1 MNRKINLRKV
11 KRKENYEYP
20 PKVEKR
26 KFDVCIFSTKA
37 EGLSIFDVYMFHIR
51 VNRDFQ
57 FYLWRNPIWW
67 STALVKR
74 SRNTSPF
81 SALGPRN
88 QAPRAAHCLC
98 LSLSWSPLENS
109 LLCWEYM
116 GAFDRRGR
124 LAPAAASCWAGL
136 FLRAENILKSLAMVT
151 KVRLLFNHHNGI
163 RVIIIVRLISEIS
176 TL

>member
-1 MNRKINLRKV
+1 MNIAPKW
-11 KRKENYEYP
+11 RKENLMYVFLGQRQ
-20 PKVEKR
+20 KAFR
-26 KFDVCIFSTKA
+26 FSMCICFRHRITSETSRDRI
-37 EGLSIFDVYMFHIR
+37 LHIW
-51 VNRDFQ
+51 VSRDFQ